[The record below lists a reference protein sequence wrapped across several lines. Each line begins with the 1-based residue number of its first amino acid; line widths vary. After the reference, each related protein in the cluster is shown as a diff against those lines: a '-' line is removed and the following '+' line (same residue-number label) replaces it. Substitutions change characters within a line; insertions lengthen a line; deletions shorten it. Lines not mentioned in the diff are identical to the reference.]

1 MVKRCLILVPKS
13 VLRQWQE
20 ELYEK
25 FNLFVPRFDG
35 SEFFDLNND
44 SLVEPVARNPWDT
57 YPVMLAGSQLAKR
70 ADSRDQVLQ
79 AQGWDLVVVDEAH
92 HARRKDFKVRIY
104 RPNRLLSLLN
114 EMNERGKAGSLLLM
128 TATPMQVHPLEVWDL
143 LKLLGMGGRWGT
155 DEDYFLDFFGE
166 LRKTFHDAD
175 WDFIFDMLWD
185 YLETGGEIDPAFEA
199 QVKEDIGLVKWS
211 QLKALPAQHGH
222 REQTI
227 KQLGT
232 GVQSHIK
239 EMARRHT
246 PLRRYVFRNTRS
258 LLRKYQ
264 QEGILKEN
272 VPTRRPEIVRVPM
285 KADEFTLYERIDEYI
300 NHFYQKYESERRGPG
315 FVMTVYRR
323 RLTSSFYAV
332 RCSLERRLKFL
343 KGELDSD
350 RAYDDD
356 DIEQDDLSM
365 DVSEDILS
373 ESDANRFKA
382 ELDYVK
388 DFIQELKLLSV
399 ADSKLE
405 YLKNE
410 LHKVFMERSTVLV
423 FTQYTDTMDYLRDQ
437 LVEVYGTS
445 VACYSGRG
453 GEVWNGIAW
462 VITTKEVVKKEF
474 KEGQVRILICS
485 DSASEGLNLQTCGVL
500 INYDMPW
507 NPMRV
512 EQRIGRID
520 RIGQQ
525 YPDVWISNYFY
536 MDTIEDII
544 YQRLADRIDW
554 FEVVV
559 GDLQPILAEVGEVT
573 KRLAMLPAKER
584 EAQLEQEIE
593 ALKQRLENREL
604 ESLNLDDFTHAG
616 SHPTIQ
622 PSPVKLKDLEF
633 VLTTSSISAHLFQR
647 HPQIKDAYL
656 LNWNGDMLPVTFSPA
671 CFDEHPDTVKFLSY
685 GSPLLDELLALGS
698 PPQPDSDGAILRV
711 HADDMGLSLCARY
724 LPGRNGAF
732 PNRVD
737 NLTELN
743 RWLSSNMDVRISEEA
758 KHKAQEKFIKAFQEV
773 QEKRREIIL
782 QRRKSVMLAEK
793 AKSQHLLVK
802 AALIELALGQ
812 QHGLFGTE
820 SYPSAFNEL
829 AIKGLQRHGY
839 PWGALLKLAY
849 ESELSISEEDEY
861 YQRIQGSNRESLKGK
876 FFQLI
881 EGAKR
886 LVKSLSTSQTDTNG
900 SWPISDPSTDT
911 KIFTV

>member
-1 MVKRCLILVPKS
+1 
-13 VLRQWQE
+13 
-20 ELYEK
+20 
-25 FNLFVPRFDG
+25 
-35 SEFFDLNND
+35 
-44 SLVEPVARNPWDT
+44 
-57 YPVMLAGSQLAKR
+57 
-70 ADSRDQVLQ
+70 
-79 AQGWDLVVVDEAH
+79 
-92 HARRKDFKVRIY
+92 
-104 RPNRLLSLLN
+104 
-114 EMNERGKAGSLLLM
+114 
-128 TATPMQVHPLEVWDL
+128 
-143 LKLLGMGGRWGT
+143 
-155 DEDYFLDFFGE
+155 
-166 LRKTFHDAD
+166 
-175 WDFIFDMLWD
+175 
-185 YLETGGEIDPAFEA
+185 
-199 QVKEDIGLVKWS
+199 
-211 QLKALPAQHGH
+211 
-222 REQTI
+222 
-227 KQLGT
+227 
-232 GVQSHIK
+232 
-239 EMARRHT
+239 
-246 PLRRYVFRNTRS
+246 
-258 LLRKYQ
+258 
-264 QEGILKEN
+264 
-272 VPTRRPEIVRVPM
+272 
-285 KADEFTLYERIDEYI
+285 
-300 NHFYQKYESERRGPG
+300 
-315 FVMTVYRR
+315 
-323 RLTSSFYAV
+323 LTSSFYAV

-343 KGELDSD
+343 KGELDPD

-388 DFIQELKLLSV
+388 DFIQELRLLSV

-437 LVEVYGTS
+437 LVEVYGVS

-474 KEGQVRILICS
+474 KEGQVRILICTE
-485 DSASEGLNLQTCGVL
+485 SASEGINLQTCGVL

-593 ALKQRLENREL
+593 ALKQRLENREM
-604 ESLNLDDFTHAG
+604 ESLDLDDFTLAG
-616 SHPTIQ
+616 SHPTLKH
-622 PSPVKLKDLEF
+622 SPVKLQDLEF
-633 VLTTSSISAHLFQR
+633 VLTTSSASAPLF
-647 HPQIKDAYL
+647 HPYPQIKDAYL
-656 LNWNGDMLPVTFSPA
+656 LSWNGDSLIVTFSPA

-685 GSPLLDELLALGS
+685 GSPILDALLDLG
-698 PPQPDSDGAILRV
+698 PTPEPDSDGAILRMR
-711 HADDMGLSLCARY
+711 ADDVGLGLCAWY
-724 LPGRNGAF
+724 LPGRNGAS

-737 NLTELN
+737 NLPELN
-743 RWLSSNMDVRISEEA
+743 RWLSSKVDVRMSEEVRY
-758 KHKAQEKFIKAFQEV
+758 KAQEKFIKAFQAV

-782 QRRKSVMLAEK
+782 QRRKSFVLAEK
-793 AKSQHLLVK
+793 AKAQRLLVK

-812 QHGLFGTE
+812 QLGLFDTE
-820 SYPSAFNEL
+820 NYPSAFNEL

-861 YQRIQGSNRESLKGK
+861 YQQIQGSNRESLKGK
-876 FFQLI
+876 FSQLI
-881 EGAKR
+881 EEAKR
-886 LVKSLSTSQTDTNG
+886 LVKSLSASQTDTNG
-900 SWPISDPSTDT
+900 SWPISEPSINTQ
-911 KIFTV
+911 IFTV